1 MPTPLNHGFKA
12 ERLPR
17 NVRVLGLASL
27 INDVASEM
35 VYPLLPRFFAE
46 VLGGNAR
53 LLGLMEG
60 LAETAASLLKLGSGA
75 WSDRLRRR
83 KTWVVVGYVLAAVA
97 RPLGGLATWPSQLMA
112 VRVVD
117 RIGKGIRGAPRDALV
132 VDSVAPERR
141 GRAFGF
147 QRAMD
152 HLGAAIGPLLAVF
165 FLWQWPDALRPLF
178 LLTAV
183 PGVILV
189 ALVTIGLSEPA
200 RRQLPQTESPQP
212 RGKVPAGSGATQ
224 LGNSFMLYL
233 AAVVLFTL
241 ANASDTFLLLR
252 AGEIGINAWR
262 IPLLWCLFHVAKSAG
277 SLAIGPAVDRY
288 GGRVPVIAGW
298 LIYAAVYLAFAGA
311 STSWHV
317 WLLFF
322 CYAVFYALTEP
333 AERALVAQFAPADRR
348 GLAFGW
354 FHLATGIANLPANV
368 LFGVLYTAYGPLVAF
383 GVSATFALAAACLL
397 SLVRIPAAASQSQP

>member
-1 MPTPLNHGFKA
+1 M
-12 ERLPR
+12 PR
-17 NVRVLGLASL
+17 NVRVLGFASL

-53 LLGLMEG
+53 TLGLMEG
-60 LAETAASLLKLGSGA
+60 LAESAASLLKLGSGA
-75 WSDRLRRR
+75 LSDRMRSR
-83 KTWVVVGYVLAAVA
+83 KAWVVAGYVLAAVA

-112 VRVVD
+112 VRVTD

-152 HLGAAIGPLLAVF
+152 HLGAAIGPLLAVL

-178 LLTAV
+178 LLTLL
-183 PGVILV
+183 PGL
-189 ALVTIGLSEPA
+189 ALVVLVVVGLSEPA
-200 RRQLPQTESPQP
+200 RQIPPAEASRPRLGFLQAWGGLRQF
-212 RGKVPAGSGATQ
+212 GGSFA
-224 LGNSFMLYL
+224 LYL
-233 AAVVLFTL
+233 GAVVLFTL

-252 AGEIGINAWR
+252 AGELGIEGWR

-277 SLAIGPAVDRY
+277 SLAIGPAIDRY
-288 GGRVPVIAGW
+288 GGRAPVIVGW
-298 LIYAAVYLAFAGA
+298 MIYSIVYLAFAGA
-311 STSWHV
+311 TTAWHV

-333 AERALVAQFAPADRR
+333 AERALVAQFAPVDRR
-348 GLAFGW
+348 GLAYGR

-368 LFGVLYTAYGPLVAF
+368 LFGVLYSAYGPLVAF
-383 GVSATFALAAACLL
+383 GTSAIFALAAVCVLGL
-397 SLVRIPAAASQSQP
+397 TRIPSIARDA